1 MFIVV
6 SFFFCRPLNP
16 GTYNW
21 RLHYADFFRNT
32 KIDADETAVIRF
44 ADVGCGFGGLLVKLS
59 PLFPSELSLG
69 KFSHSYPTVC
79 AVFPVFPVSL
89 SFLLWTLARGMEIRD
104 KVSQYVKERCLALRR
119 SHRGLFENISCV
131 RTNSMKHMPHFFRK
145 GQLSKLFFLFPDPHF
160 KTANHRR
167 RIIQH
172 SLLAEYAFTLA
183 VGGLLY
189 LVTDVEELGQWMSDK
204 LGEQKCFERLSV
216 ADMETDLVVPIL
228 FTGSE
233 EGQKVE
239 RNEGK
244 RFLQV
249 FRRIAGPK

>member
-59 PLFPSELSLG
+59 PLFPSELSL
-69 KFSHSYPTVC
+69 
-79 AVFPVFPVSL
+79 
-89 SFLLWTLARGMEIRD
+89 GMEIRD

-189 LVTDVEELGQWMSDK
+189 LVTDVEELGHWMSDK